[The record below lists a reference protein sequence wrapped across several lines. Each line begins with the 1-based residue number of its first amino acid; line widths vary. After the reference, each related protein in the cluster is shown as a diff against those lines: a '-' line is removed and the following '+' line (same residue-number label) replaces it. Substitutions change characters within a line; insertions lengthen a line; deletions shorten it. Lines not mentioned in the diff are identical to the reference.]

1 MAQKITLEILAD
13 MYVLTIYLHGYIHK
27 YLCSEITN
35 ERWFQI
41 STYVWIIETVLDFF
55 EQVGHET
62 MLQVEISNFF
72 GKSCHLQTYHNYEQP
87 PQYQNSDF
95 QSYFSVSKIGQKKKF
110 SMKNIWLGDQLLLQN
125 VFEIFDF

>member
-1 MAQKITLEILAD
+1 MAQKIILEILAD

-72 GKSCHLQTYHNYEQP
+72 GKSCHLQTYQNYEQP
-87 PQYQNSDF
+87 PQTYQNSDF
-95 QSYFSVSKIGQKKKF
+95 QSYFSVSKIGWIFSWKK
-110 SMKNIWLGDQLLLQN
+110 I
-125 VFEIFDF
+125 FEEPLTI